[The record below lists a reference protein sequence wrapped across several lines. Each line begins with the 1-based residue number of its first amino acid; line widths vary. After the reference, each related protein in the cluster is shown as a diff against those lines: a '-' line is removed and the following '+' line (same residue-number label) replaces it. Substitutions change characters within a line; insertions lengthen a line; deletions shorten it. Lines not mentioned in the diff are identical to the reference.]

1 MSSLEVDLVI
11 HTFQISLSP
20 QINLHQKLTCFISK
34 HFLCTIQCT
43 TMKMPL
49 IVYNMHDHDHDH
61 SKVEIVDLKSVTSRT
76 SSSGV
81 SLIAMDCVD
90 LDPHT
95 DRLNSIVWMEMVMT
109 VTVGMALWTV
119 MVVVM
124 NISR

>member
-1 MSSLEVDLVI
+1 
-11 HTFQISLSP
+11 
-20 QINLHQKLTCFISK
+20 
-34 HFLCTIQCT
+34 
-43 TMKMPL
+43 MKMPL

-124 NISR
+124 IISR